1 MKTRSFILTGI
12 LALATGLVTAQ
23 QSLSARLDSLL
34 TIKSPRP
41 FNGVVLI
48 TQNGKTL
55 YAKAYGYANRE
66 TKQALNINDPFI
78 IMSVTKQMTAVM
90 VLQQVEKGRI
100 RLQQTLHS
108 YLPEIKDSWADSIT
122 IHQLLNHTSGVV
134 WFDAPLAFLPGTK
147 YAYSNFG
154 YSLLKSLLER
164 TTGKPYTELAAALFK
179 KSGMTHS
186 GITGHTPAVKG
197 YREMPSGGLEASTDT
212 IPDWHYAGA
221 GVVSTARDLVRWN
234 ELLYGGKLLK
244 DSCYQLMTHVWEH
257 RQHTVYGSI
266 GTGYGIVVSDDKQE
280 MGHTGYMP
288 EMGFTLIN
296 FYYPATRT
304 SLIVMEN
311 AGYSEKDI
319 PRAYFFERN
328 VREILL
334 PTVIKK
340 Q

>member
-1 MKTRSFILTGI
+1 MKTRSFILTGVLV
-12 LALATGLVTAQ
+12 LAAGLVAAQ
-23 QSLSARLDSLL
+23 QSLSNRLDSLL
-34 TIKSPRP
+34 TVRSPRP

-48 TQNGKTL
+48 TQKGKTL
-55 YAKAYGYANRE
+55 YTKSYGYANRE
-66 TKQALNINDPFI
+66 AKQPLNIDDPFI
-78 IMSVTKQMTAVM
+78 IMSITKQMTAVM
-90 VLQQVEKGRI
+90 VLQEVEKGHI
-100 RLQQTLHS
+100 QLQQTLHT
-108 YLPEIKDSWADSIT
+108 YLPEIKDSWADSVS

-134 WFDAPLAFLPGTK
+134 WFDAPLAFPPGTR

-154 YSLLKSLLER
+154 YSLLKSVLER
-164 TTGKPYTELAAALFK
+164 TTGKPYTELADALFK
-179 KSGMTHS
+179 KCGMKHS
-186 GITGHTPAVKG
+186 GITGRKRAVQG
-197 YREMPSGGLEASTDT
+197 YQETASGSLEACTDT

-234 ELLYGGKLLK
+234 ELLYGGKLLN
-244 DSCYQLMTHVWEH
+244 DSSYQQMTHVWEH

-288 EMGFTLIN
+288 QLGFTLIN
-296 FYYPATRT
+296 FYYPATGS
-304 SLIVMEN
+304 SLVVMEN
-311 AGYSEKDI
+311 VGYSEKDI
-319 PRAYFFERN
+319 PRAYYFEKN

>member
-1 MKTRSFILTGI
+1 MKTRSFILTGV

-23 QSLSARLDSLL
+23 HSFSARLDSLL
-34 TIKSPRP
+34 TIKSPRA

-55 YAKAYGYANRE
+55 YAKSHGYANRE

-78 IMSVTKQMTAVM
+78 IMSITKQMTAVM
-90 VLQQVEKGRI
+90 VLQEMEKGHVQ
-100 RLQQTLHS
+100 LQQTLHT

-134 WFDAPLAFLPGTK
+134 WFDTPQAFLPGTK

-154 YSLLKSLLER
+154 YSLLKSVLEH

-179 KSGMTHS
+179 KSGMPHS
-186 GITGHTPAVKG
+186 GITGRIPAVKG
-197 YREMPSGGLEASTDT
+197 YQETASGSLEACTDT

-244 DSCYQLMTHVWEH
+244 DSSYQLMTHVWEH

-266 GTGYGIVVSDDKQE
+266 GTGYGIVISDDKQE

-288 EMGFTLIN
+288 ELGFTLIN

-304 SLIVMEN
+304 SLVVMEN
-311 AGYSEKDI
+311 VGYSEKNI
-319 PRAYFFERN
+319 PRAYFFEKSI
-328 VREILL
+328 REILL